1 MSKKSNIDLTIKQVK
16 ELLKY
21 IAFIIVIILIAVIVH
36 GERYKYIKNEI
47 DTINNIEERLTK
59 QEHYMHQVQADI
71 DNLKEVQSR

>member
-21 IAFIIVIILIAVIVH
+21 IAFIIVIVLIAVIVH
-36 GERYKYIKNEI
+36 AERYKHIKNEI
-47 DTINNIEERLTK
+47 DMEERLTK

-71 DNLKEVQSR
+71 DNLYRVVE

>member
-21 IAFIIVIILIAVIVH
+21 IAFIIVIVLIAVIVH
-36 GERYKYIKNEI
+36 VERYRHIKNEI
-47 DTINNIEERLTK
+47 DTTNNIEERLTK

-71 DNLKEVQSR
+71 DNLHRVVE